1 MPAASRRTPCCAALP
16 VVLACAIFVLALAA
30 CQSPAPIDP
39 SGEAA
44 DPLIAE
50 QPGAQPAPATPT
62 NMAHAEAVTARINLG
77 HPPVALDPVRAAPLD
92 SSASDLVENLFAGLA
107 RINDET
113 QRVEPA
119 LARQWEQL
127 PDGLTWYVYLRDDI
141 FWVRVVDD
149 GVEQVRPI
157 TAADVVYA
165 AQRACRADS
174 GAPLG
179 SRPAIF
185 AISGCREVYER
196 NPATLT
202 PEFVAGTLG
211 VHLLNDIVVEF
222 KLTTNTATFPTLLA
236 LPMLYPVPAD
246 LVEAEGAGWTD
257 PAAIWASGPFAL
269 HPASSEQAGFTLVAN
284 MAWPLERPGNIEVV
298 RVGFDTSTEED
309 AFAAWQD
316 GALDLVRIPDS
327 EIPSTPP
334 DADPAYRELAE
345 SASLFLVAS
354 YEVPPLSNRDVR
366 RALSLALDR
375 ETLIREVL
383 HPAGITALPA
393 TTIIP
398 PGTVAAPP
406 YASGASGFDPAA
418 ARAALEQAGYPGCS
432 GLPPITLVTGDE
444 VALSPALARGIV
456 AMWESVLGCTGMFTI
471 ERQPLF
477 NLYADLQTRPPGT
490 QPRAALIMLGWQAD
504 YPDAHH
510 WLADLIGCRE
520 FFPAAYLD
528 QARPCVPADERV
540 LDAAAFHDDDARAAI
555 YAGVTEDLFGSEG
568 EMPII
573 PLFYTSRPLAV
584 HPWLEI
590 GPQQS
595 GPLRFDRW
603 ALDRGAQP

>member
-1 MPAASRRTPCCAALP
+1 MPAASRRTPCRAALP
-16 VVLACAIFVLALAA
+16 IVLACASFTLALAA
-30 CQSPAPIDP
+30 CQSPAPIDL

-62 NMAHAEAVTARINLG
+62 DAPPAEAITARINLG
-77 HPPVALDPVRAAPLD
+77 HPPAALDPVRAAPLD
-92 SSASDLVENLFAGLA
+92 VSASDLVENLFAGLA
-107 RINDET
+107 RANNET
-113 QRVEPA
+113 QRVEPV

-141 FWVRVVDD
+141 FWVRITN
-149 GVEQVRPI
+149 GAVERVRAI

-196 NPATLT
+196 DLATLT
-202 PEFVAGTLG
+202 PEFVAETLG
-211 VHLLNDIVVEF
+211 VRVLNDIVVEF
-222 KLTTNTATFPTLLA
+222 KLTADTAIFPTLLA

-257 PAAIWASGPFAL
+257 PAAIWTSGPFVL

-284 MAWPLERPGNIEVV
+284 TAWPLERPGNVEVV
-298 RVGFDTSTEED
+298 RVGFDTSTED

-316 GALDLVRIPDS
+316 GALDLVSIPDG

-345 SASLFLVAS
+345 PASLFLVAS

-366 RALSLALDR
+366 HALSLALDR

-406 YASGASGFDPAA
+406 YVSGASGFDPAA

-432 GLPPITLVTGDE
+432 ALPPITLVTDDTF
-444 VALSPALARGIV
+444 ALSSTLARSMV
-456 AMWESVLGCTGMFTI
+456 AMWESELGCTDVFTI

-540 LDAAAFHDDDARAAI
+540 LDAAALHEDEARAAL
-555 YAGVTEDLFGSEG
+555 YAGVVNDLFGPEG
-568 EMPII
+568 EMPVI
-573 PLFYTSRPLAV
+573 PLFHIARPLAV
-584 HPWLEI
+584 QPWLEI
-590 GPQQS
+590 GPQQA